1 MPLAQVILSALNIA
15 IPEVVTLIT
24 IFRHKDGT
32 ATVVTE
38 LSDAAA
44 ASQSTQQMIAAWNTA
59 HPATPVAAPAAS

>member
-1 MPLAQVILSALNIA
+1 MIMAQAILATINVALPEIA
-15 IPEVVTLIT
+15 TFIT

-44 ASQSTQQMIAAWNTA
+44 ASAATKQIIADWMAA
-59 HPATPVAAPAAS
+59 HPSA